1 MLMRRA
7 LHFDSTALTASM
19 ITLVIFGTE
28 LFFYHRWKLG
38 PCICYLCVSTLVQA
52 TVVSPRD
59 LVLRVLTIDLP
70 GLSSILWLQVSL
82 VCILFFVEEGLLWWT
97 LRCLS
102 SLWCLSF
109 SDLHDLFQDFLLL
122 CSELF
127 CTIFQSSCSGCN
139 IHRVVLDVL
148 YVRVELFLLLLEA
161 SFNFLE
167 DWVFAN
173 ARSHSYM

>member
-1 MLMRRA
+1 MPTVLPTLNRLAHIARWSMMRIRVVKEPTMLMRRA

-38 PCICYLCVSTLVQA
+38 PCICHLCVSTLVQA
-52 TVVSPRD
+52 TVVSPGD

-70 GLSSILWLQVSL
+70 GLSTILRLQVSL
-82 VCILFFVEEGLLWWT
+82 VCILFFVEESLLWRT

-109 SDLHDLFQDFLLL
+109 SDLHDLF
-122 CSELF
+122 
-127 CTIFQSSCSGCN
+127 
-139 IHRVVLDVL
+139 
-148 YVRVELFLLLLEA
+148 
-161 SFNFLE
+161 
-167 DWVFAN
+167 
-173 ARSHSYM
+173 